1 LVSRRRLIEGGSL
14 SIERVEKR
22 VISSQ
27 EAPDWPEP
35 IAAAVEWQGLVFAS
49 GELGVDPE
57 TMRPVGPGVGDQTR
71 QALANLSA
79 TLRAAGSS
87 LAHVLKV
94 NAFLDDP
101 DDYEEFNRV
110 FGEEFP
116 ELPPARTTV
125 GVQLLGGYA
134 VEIDLVAYVP
144 RDTGHR
150 S

>member
-1 LVSRRRLIEGGSL
+1 LVSLIEGGSVSL
-14 SIERVEKR
+14 ERVEKR
-22 VISSQ
+22 LISSQ

-35 IAAAVEWQGLVFAS
+35 IAAAVEWNGLVFVS

-57 TMRPVGPGVGDQTR
+57 TRRPVGPRVGDQTR

-94 NAFLDDP
+94 NAYLNDP
-101 DDYEEFNRV
+101 DDYDEFNRV
-110 FGEEFP
+110 FGKEFP

-125 GVQLLGGYA
+125 GVQLLGEYA

-144 RDTGHR
+144 RAASEGP
-150 S
+150 

>member
-1 LVSRRRLIEGGSL
+1 VNLRRRDEALATEKM
-14 SIERVEKR
+14 EKR

-57 TMRPVGPGVGDQTR
+57 TMRPVGPSVGDQTR

-87 LAHVLKV
+87 LSHVLKV
-94 NAFLDDP
+94 NAYLNDP
-101 DDYEEFNRV
+101 DDYDEFNRV

-125 GVQLLGGYA
+125 GVHLLGEYA
-134 VEIDLVAYVP
+134 VEIDVVAYVP
-144 RDTGHR
+144 RDARPG

>member
-1 LVSRRRLIEGGSL
+1 LVSRHLIGGSL

-22 VISSQ
+22 MISSP

-35 IAAAVEWQGLVFAS
+35 IAAAVEWNGLVFAS

-57 TMRPVGPGVGDQTR
+57 TMKPVGSHVGDQTR

-87 LAHVLKV
+87 LSHVLKV
-94 NAFLDDP
+94 NAYLNDP

-125 GVQLLGGYA
+125 GVRLLGEYA
-134 VEIDLVAYVP
+134 VEIDVVAYVP
-144 RDTGHR
+144 RDARPG